1 MKNLEGMNGKKYG
14 IINTHGMDK
23 DKLYKM
29 EQLLSKKNMVKVA
42 GVDFKVGKDIKSGN
56 ALMEDWETKI
66 DEFSEKL

>member
-1 MKNLEGMNGKKYG
+1 
-14 IINTHGMDK
+14 MDK